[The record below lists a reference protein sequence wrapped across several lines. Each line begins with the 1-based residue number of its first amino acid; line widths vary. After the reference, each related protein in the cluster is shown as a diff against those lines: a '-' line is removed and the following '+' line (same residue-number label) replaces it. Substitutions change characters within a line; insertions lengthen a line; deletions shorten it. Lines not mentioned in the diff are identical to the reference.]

1 MITFEHQRIFVL
13 IGPRHKL
20 GETLPRTKEVDA
32 MVGVGTGLA
41 YHPAPGG
48 TVLAK
53 KLPEAYMITEQKRH
67 SSVTCSVFPADT
79 PTAEACIVYL
89 LEHMDGEV
97 SPLALIDQFA
107 QEQGRWYRFS

>member
-1 MITFEHQRIFVL
+1 MITFEHQRILVL

-20 GETLPRTKEVDA
+20 GETLSRTKEVDA

-67 SSVTCSVFPADT
+67 SSVTCAVFPAD
-79 PTAEACIVYL
+79 PSTAEACIAYL
-89 LEHMDGEV
+89 SEHMDDQI
-97 SPLALIDQFA
+97 SLLTLIDQCA
-107 QEQGRWYRFS
+107 QEGGKWYHL